1 MKQKMLPVLLFI
13 ILTAVMFYPVFLK
26 GRIPFPGDL
35 LLAEYQPWK
44 SYSYNGIAPGG
55 IPHKAQYFD
64 ALRQMYPWQ
73 SLVTSII
80 QKKQFPLW
88 NPYNFSGTPL
98 FANIQSSVLFPPKL
112 LYFILPQ
119 HIAWTILVI
128 LQPFLSMLFM
138 YWFVRTVG
146 CSKKGAIISAVSYA
160 FCLFASTFLQYNT
173 INHILYLLPLSLVC
187 IEHLKN
193 RFRISYALF
202 LVISVSMGV
211 FAGHIQV
218 WSGFI
223 AFLLLYTAIRLIS
236 DSTNSKRVQLFF
248 EVVLPVLFGIGI
260 SAVQFLPTFELILQS
275 ARTNQPY
282 NFLIEHLLLQPYQ
295 LILYLIP
302 DLFGNPANR
311 NYLLS
316 DSYPAKSLYIGLVPF
331 IFALCTVWSVKRNEI
346 IKTFWLLFIIIGLCI
361 VRSPISGLFYRI
373 PIPFVSTSSP
383 SNYIFLL
390 SASLSVLAGFGIDAI
405 YKKNN
410 AFVMRILMTLFS
422 VFILTFLIAKQQHF
436 AISIKNYIFSFGLFL
451 IACTLLFIRLHVPK
465 VRTACL
471 VMLFLLTFADL
482 FYFFHKFNPFVPASY
497 LYPNNSF
504 TMWLTQKPGYDRVW
518 GYGGAGLQE
527 NIASQ
532 LRYYSSEGYDPLYP
546 KRYGQLIQS
555 SKNGAIVT
563 EFTNQTRSDAVIHPG
578 WGQTDMATNP
588 YRLKILA
595 LTATKYIFTRIED
608 PISEQTF
615 PIASFELIDEFDG
628 WRIFRYKQ
636 ALPRTFVTNRYEIY
650 ASNDQFQQKFYNPTF
665 DPKTTI
671 LLEEKPDISVSD
683 IPLASTATIENV
695 NNNTITITAVS
706 NQPALLFLSDT
717 YYPGWNAYVDGVR
730 TKIYL
735 AYYAFRAVAIPEGEH
750 QVEFRYEP
758 ASFLLG
764 LKISTACTMLVLV
777 YLFLK
782 KTHAK

>member
-1 MKQKMLPVLLFI
+1 MKQKMLPILLFI

-88 NPYNFSGTPL
+88 NPYNFSGAPL
-98 FANIQSSVLFPPKL
+98 FANVQSSVLYPPKL
-112 LYFILPQ
+112 LYLILPQ
-119 HIAWTILVI
+119 HIVWTILVM

-138 YWFVRTVG
+138 FWYMRTVV
-146 CSKKGAIISAVSYA
+146 CSKKSALISAISYA
-160 FCLFASTFLQYNT
+160 FCLFASTFLEYNT

-193 RFRISYALF
+193 RFRISYAL
-202 LVISVSMGV
+202 LLIISVGIGV

-218 WSGFI
+218 WGGFI
-223 AFLLLYTAIRLIS
+223 AFLLLYTAIRLFS
-236 DSTNSKRVQLFF
+236 DNGNTKRVRLFF
-248 EVVLPVLFGIGI
+248 KIVLLLFLGIGI
-260 SAVQFLPTFELILQS
+260 SAVQLLPTIELILQS

-331 IFALCTVWSVKRNEI
+331 IFALCTVWSVKKNEI

-373 PIPFVSTSSP
+373 PIPFLSTSSP

-405 YKKNN
+405 NKKNS
-410 AFVMRILMTLFS
+410 AFIIRILLTLFS

-451 IACTLLFIRLHVPK
+451 LASAILFIQLHIPK
-465 VRTACL
+465 ARFICVVA
-471 VMLFLLTFADL
+471 LLILTCTDL
-482 FYFFHKFNPFVPASY
+482 FYFFHKFNPFIPVSY

-504 TMWLTQKPGYDRVW
+504 AMWLTQKSGYDRVW
-518 GYGGAGLQE
+518 GYGSAGLQE

-555 SKNGAIVT
+555 SKNGSIVT

-588 YRLKILA
+588 YRLKLLA
-595 LTATKYIFTRIED
+595 LAGTKYIITRIED

-615 PIASFELIDEFDG
+615 PISLFDLSDQFNG

-636 ALPRTFVTNRYEIY
+636 ALPRTFIAHTYTLF
-650 ASNDQFQQKFYNPTF
+650 SSDQEFQQTFFDPSF

-671 LLEEKPDISVSD
+671 LLEEDPNITISD
-683 IPLASTATIENV
+683 IPLIATAVIKSSDA
-695 NNNTITITAVS
+695 NTITITTTS
-706 NQPALLFLSDT
+706 NQSALLFLSDT
-717 YYPGWNAYVDGVR
+717 YYPGWNAYVDSIK
-730 TKIYL
+730 TPIYR
-735 AYYAFRAVAIPEGEH
+735 AHYTFRAVAIPQGEH
-750 QVEFRYEP
+750 RVEFRYEP
-758 ASFLLG
+758 DSFLIG
-764 LKISTACTMLVLV
+764 LKISIACIMLTLT
-777 YLFLK
+777 YLLLRK
-782 KTHAK
+782 SHEK